1 MVCEALMSSVT
12 VGAVRRLFVALRL
25 HQLQILISQ
34 VKKLCFD
41 SALLAVGATIAT
53 FGVRDLRRHLW
64 ILYTS
69 SPYSEYNY
77 ILGAYMLNDIRT
89 CHASVCSSL

>member
-1 MVCEALMSSVT
+1 MVCAALMSSVT

-41 SALLAVGATIAT
+41 SALLTAGATIAT
-53 FGVRDLRRHLW
+53 FSVRDFRRHLW
-64 ILYTS
+64 IPYTS
-69 SPYSEYNY
+69 SPYSGYNY
-77 ILGAYMLNDIRT
+77 ILVAHMLHDIRT
-89 CHASVCSSL
+89 CRASVCSLL